1 MLFGQARIAASGTD
15 VFNMQTFSGYAS
27 QRQARPQ
34 YLPSPLARA
43 AIDKNRFHIIPRW
56 LEIIS
61 ALASL

>member
-1 MLFGQARIAASGTD
+1 MLPGQTGIPAGGSDIFHT
-15 VFNMQTFSGYAS
+15 QTSPGDAG
-27 QRQARPQ
+27 QRQARSQ

-43 AIDKNRFHIIPRW
+43 AIDKNRFHVNHRQ